1 MADDGHPAL
10 VRNRRELAEGLFTF
24 SLDPP
29 DAIRGTFHTPGQY
42 HRLAVGGVG
51 ESYFALASSPESAT
65 FEYLARAG
73 TPVADA
79 LVDGVAVTV
88 SGVMGPGFPLDAARG
103 HNLLMVATGTGI
115 APIRAVIQWVQQRR
129 AQYGR
134 VRLVYGVRTEREL
147 AFASEL
153 TTWADAGIE
162 LHITLSAVQPG
173 WAGEVGR
180 VQQRLASLE
189 LDDTFAF
196 LCGQPTME
204 SEVTEILV
212 KLGLEPSRIF
222 INH

>member
-42 HRLAVGGVG
+42 HRLTVDGVG
-51 ESYFALASSPESAT
+51 ESYFALASTPASAT

-88 SGVMGPGFPLDAARG
+88 SGVMGPGFPLGAASG
-103 HNLLMVATGTGI
+103 HNLLLVATGTGI
-115 APIRAVIQWVQQRR
+115 APIRSVIQCVLHRR
-129 AQYGR
+129 AEYGR
-134 VRLVYGVRTEREL
+134 VQLVYGVRTEAEL

-153 TTWADAGIE
+153 TAWADAGIE
-162 LHITLSAVQPG
+162 LHITLSTKQPG

-180 VQQRLASLE
+180 VQQRLAPLE

-204 SEVTEILV
+204 SEVSEILV
-212 KLGLEPSRIF
+212 KRGLDPSRIF